1 MTLDLAVTDG
11 WLRMS
16 EESWLTP
23 SRDMSSVR
31 SEEHT
36 SELQSQSNL
45 VCRLLL
51 ERNRSVRG
59 LAQLGN
65 ESLFG
70 SSVDDKSVSD
80 LVVTLGEDQV
90 KHVVEKLE
98 GLRLELL
105 KLRSMLLSEENSTP
119 EELEEISRAR
129 EEIRK
134 GESVDLKALLEEFG
148 E

>member
-1 MTLDLAVTDG
+1 M
-11 WLRMS
+11 
-16 EESWLTP
+16 
-23 SRDMSSVR
+23 
-31 SEEHT
+31 
-36 SELQSQSNL
+36 
-45 VCRLLL
+45 
-51 ERNRSVRG
+51 
-59 LAQLGN
+59 
-65 ESLFG
+65 
-70 SSVDDKSVSD
+70 
-80 LVVTLGEDQV
+80 VVTLGEDQV

-119 EELEEISRAR
+119 EELEEISRVR

>member
-1 MTLDLAVTDG
+1 M
-11 WLRMS
+11 
-16 EESWLTP
+16 
-23 SRDMSSVR
+23 
-31 SEEHT
+31 
-36 SELQSQSNL
+36 
-45 VCRLLL
+45 
-51 ERNRSVRG
+51 
-59 LAQLGN
+59 
-65 ESLFG
+65 
-70 SSVDDKSVSD
+70 
-80 LVVTLGEDQV
+80 VVTLGEDQV

-119 EELEEISRAR
+119 EELEEINRAR

>member
-1 MTLDLAVTDG
+1 M
-11 WLRMS
+11 
-16 EESWLTP
+16 
-23 SRDMSSVR
+23 
-31 SEEHT
+31 
-36 SELQSQSNL
+36 
-45 VCRLLL
+45 
-51 ERNRSVRG
+51 
-59 LAQLGN
+59 
-65 ESLFG
+65 
-70 SSVDDKSVSD
+70 
-80 LVVTLGEDQV
+80 VVTLGEDQV

>member
-1 MTLDLAVTDG
+1 M
-11 WLRMS
+11 
-16 EESWLTP
+16 
-23 SRDMSSVR
+23 
-31 SEEHT
+31 
-36 SELQSQSNL
+36 
-45 VCRLLL
+45 
-51 ERNRSVRG
+51 
-59 LAQLGN
+59 
-65 ESLFG
+65 
-70 SSVDDKSVSD
+70 
-80 LVVTLGEDQV
+80 VVTLGEDQV

-105 KLRSMLLSEENSTP
+105 KLRSMLLSEENSTT

>member
-1 MTLDLAVTDG
+1 
-11 WLRMS
+11 
-16 EESWLTP
+16 
-23 SRDMSSVR
+23 
-31 SEEHT
+31 
-36 SELQSQSNL
+36 
-45 VCRLLL
+45 
-51 ERNRSVRG
+51 
-59 LAQLGN
+59 
-65 ESLFG
+65 
-70 SSVDDKSVSD
+70 
-80 LVVTLGEDQV
+80 LVVTLGEDEV
-90 KHVVEKLE
+90 KHEVEKLE